1 MRFFYFIAQI
11 ILKSIF
17 SVFYGLKVLG
27 RIEETRQTPVIF
39 ASNHQSFIDP
49 LVIGS
54 VIRQEIFYFAKQEIF
69 EWFFIRDLA
78 RFFNAFPTKR
88 GNFDMEAIRFTKRIL
103 QGGQS
108 LLMFPE
114 GTRSKTGELQEARS
128 GVAMLAFQ
136 NKVDIVP
143 IHIQGT
149 FKLRKSFLRY
159 PGIMVNIG
167 NRIPINEFL
176 NRQIPRKKLYQELS
190 DRIMRE
196 IAELRNESLVYQA
209 SLRGT
214 K

>member
-27 RIEETRQTPVIF
+27 LIEKTKKAPVIF
-39 ASNHQSFIDP
+39 ASNHQSFVDP

-69 EWFFIRDLA
+69 EWFFVRDLA

-103 QGGQS
+103 QSGRS

-128 GVAMLAFQ
+128 GVAMLAYQ
-136 NKVDIVP
+136 NGSDIIP
-143 IHIQGT
+143 IHIYGT
-149 FKLRKSFLRY
+149 FRLRESFLKY
-159 PGIMVNIG
+159 PGIIVNVG
-167 NRIPINEFL
+167 KRIPMKDYL
-176 NRQIPRKKLYQELS
+176 NRQMPRKKLYQEIS
-190 DRIMRE
+190 DRIMQE
-196 IAELRNESLVYQA
+196 IAELRDQSLAYQA

>member
-11 ILKSIF
+11 ILKSVF
-17 SVFYGLKVLG
+17 SIFYGLKVLG
-27 RIEETRQTPVIF
+27 LVEETKVAPVVF
-39 ASNHQSFIDP
+39 ASNHQSFVDP

-78 RFFNAFPTKR
+78 QFFNAFPTKR

-103 QGGQS
+103 QGGRS

-114 GTRSKTGELQEARS
+114 GTRSKTGDLQEARS
-128 GVAMLAFQ
+128 GVAMLAYQ
-136 NKVDIVP
+136 TKIDIIP
-143 IHIQGT
+143 IHIHGT
-149 FKLRKSFLRY
+149 FKLRRSFLKY
-159 PGIMVNIG
+159 PGIIVNVG
-167 NRIPINEFL
+167 KRISMEEFL
-176 NRQIPRKKLYQELS
+176 NREEPRKQLYKEISNL
-190 DRIMRE
+190 IMQE
-196 IAELRNESLVYQA
+196 IAKLRDESIEYKA

>member
-27 RIEETRQTPVIF
+27 RIEETYQTPVIF
-39 ASNHQSFIDP
+39 ASNHQAFIDP

-114 GTRSKTGELQEARS
+114 GTRSKTGDLQEARS

-136 NKVDIVP
+136 NKIDIIP
-143 IHIQGT
+143 IHIHGT
-149 FKLRKSFLRY
+149 FRLRRSFLRY
-159 PGIMVNIG
+159 PGMIVNIG
-167 NRIPINEFL
+167 ERIPITEFL
-176 NRQIPRKKLYQELS
+176 NRQISRKGLYQEVGE
-190 DRIMRE
+190 RIMQE

>member
-27 RIEETRQTPVIF
+27 RIEETYQAPVIF

-49 LVIGS
+49 LVVGS

-69 EWFFIRDLA
+69 DWFFIKDLA

-88 GNFDMEAIRFTKRIL
+88 GNFDMEAIRFTRRIL
-103 QGGQS
+103 GSGRS

-114 GTRSKTGELQEARS
+114 GTRSKTGQLQEAHS

-136 NKVDIVP
+136 NRVDVVP
-143 IHIQGT
+143 VHIYGT
-149 FKLRKSFLRY
+149 FRLRESFLRY
-159 PGIMVNIG
+159 PGVIVNVGRHIS
-167 NRIPINEFL
+167 IKEFL
-176 NRQIPRKKLYQELS
+176 DRQMPRKKLYQEIS
-190 DRIMRE
+190 ERIMRE
-196 IAELRNESLVYQA
+196 IAELRDRSLVYRA